1 MRTKAIVLIVL
12 LCTTYINNLFG
23 QDNYLLI
30 NKSDT
35 KADIEVSGD
44 VSIIVAKLVPDTI
57 HIYGDVINNVY
68 YGGDVIER
76 FQKHQVKPNAN
87 VKGVVIVR
95 ENDGIKLQID
105 YNELSDKA
113 TIALKIAFEKREGDF
128 TPEGGVFIISIT
140 KGEASSIGSIPD
152 EKLNSDLPITPEWNR
167 FYIKKLLGKVD
178 SLENKKKEQIDGNNF
193 TEIAS
198 SYPKWLLLLGFILL
212 LLFSYFLHKRN
223 RSTIKK
229 LKQEKTELHEKVK
242 LLSNRMNKLD
252 ERKNI
257 QPQEVKHPDTMT
269 RDEIQTFVV
278 SQIRSLLP
286 QIVTPVSN
294 SGTPI
299 QEPERKPV
307 ASSVL
312 DTDQVKYHS
321 DSNSFTIE
329 NVDNPVFRI
338 YEKGNVFYY
347 TIVDDIMTRKELV
360 GIIPSYAGCIT
371 YQTIEGEASS
381 IEPVNPGK
389 LYKDGNRF
397 VVDANNKLA
406 IRFVK

>member
-1 MRTKAIVLIVL
+1 
-12 LCTTYINNLFG
+12 
-23 QDNYLLI
+23 
-30 NKSDT
+30 
-35 KADIEVSGD
+35 
-44 VSIIVAKLVPDTI
+44 
-57 HIYGDVINNVY
+57 
-68 YGGDVIER
+68 
-76 FQKHQVKPNAN
+76 
-87 VKGVVIVR
+87 
-95 ENDGIKLQID
+95 
-105 YNELSDKA
+105 
-113 TIALKIAFEKREGDF
+113 
-128 TPEGGVFIISIT
+128 
-140 KGEASSIGSIPD
+140 
-152 EKLNSDLPITPEWNR
+152 
-167 FYIKKLLGKVD
+167 
-178 SLENKKKEQIDGNNF
+178 
-193 TEIAS
+193 
-198 SYPKWLLLLGFILL
+198 
-212 LLFSYFLHKRN
+212 
-223 RSTIKK
+223 
-229 LKQEKTELHEKVK
+229 
-242 LLSNRMNKLD
+242 MNKLD

-278 SQIRSLLP
+278 SQIRSLQP

-338 YEKGNVFYY
+338 YEKGNDFYY